1 MNKITIVFGVL
12 LLGLAAY
19 GYLGADPD
27 QRSFTALIPAA
38 VGLPLLVCGLL
49 ALKDSLRKA
58 AMHVAVVFG
67 LLGALAAG
75 ARGLPRIDTLLA
87 DDPQGNPRAV
97 VMVLIMF
104 ALCTVFVVLCVKSF
118 IDARR
123 RQASQG

>member
-1 MNKITIVFGVL
+1 MNKITITFGAL

-27 QRSFTALIPAA
+27 HRSPTALIPAA
-38 VGLPLLVCGLL
+38 VGLPLVLCGVL
-49 ALKDSLRKA
+49 AFKDSLRKM

-75 ARGLPRIDTLLA
+75 GRGLPKLGTLLS
-87 DDPQGNPRAV
+87 DSPDGNQRAV
-97 VMVLIMF
+97 ALVLTMF
-104 ALCTVFVVLCVKSF
+104 GLCTVFVVLCVKSF

-123 RQASQG
+123 RRAI